1 MRIEPSASGPST
13 APVAVVPASFA
24 ARSLDLARR
33 DRWEP
38 TGGES
43 ALPLRLQLL
52 NQVWLV

>member
-1 MRIEPSASGPST
+1 MRIEPASSSST

-24 ARSLDLARR
+24 VRSPDLARR

-43 ALPLRLQLL
+43 EVPLRLQLL